1 MRYLLGIDIG
11 TSSVK
16 SLLIGEE
23 GTVAGI
29 AKMEYDIKK
38 PQQSWAKTRRS
49 KRTLPVSVTPA
60 RCMGW

>member
-38 PQQSWAKTRRS
+38 PQQSWAERS
-49 KRTLPVSVTPA
+49 SP
-60 RCMGW
+60 